1 MNNVINEIIN
11 SKLHGFEDNLLVNI
25 KFPAQVSLFLK
36 LKQNLVT
43 YILITKK
50 TIVNNKYKKITLINL
65 QNFSNTLPAFTI
77 FISINP
83 DVNNENF
90 FLRVIMKKPII
101 KKAFFFL

>member
-25 KFPAQVSLFLK
+25 KSPAQVSLFLM

-50 TIVNNKYKKITLINL
+50 TIN
-65 QNFSNTLPAFTI
+65 
-77 FISINP
+77 
-83 DVNNENF
+83 
-90 FLRVIMKKPII
+90 
-101 KKAFFFL
+101 